1 MKEKKAEIKVDNK
14 AFLILKKILKG
25 VITAI
30 CIALFC
36 LGVYGMINP
45 ALRASIIEL
54 MLQFAYEV
62 EIMKI

>member
-14 AFLILKKILKG
+14 VFLILKKILKG

-36 LGVYGMINP
+36 FGVYGMINP

-62 EIMKI
+62 GIIKI